1 MALVLTAEHQNSTI
15 ACTCRSALEKRPRKR
30 PIASHLLE
38 HTWVVKHIAAA
49 MGKPSRS
56 ATLDRLLE
64 PIPIYVLP
72 DAPAQGAAASTL
84 SPVAEDAPALTASAS
99 VARVKFDTSIT
110 SVSERAA
117 VSSGTAASQQ
127 DALQALR
134 AEFGGN
140 VRAATPGRNLGHS
153 LSKGSFSFSVPTSQY
168 ANVAVQQLSAEEK
181 GETGAAIGMKARLQ
195 LYMERQRM

>member
-1 MALVLTAEHQNSTI
+1 MALVLTAEHETTVVR
-15 ACTCRSALEKRPRKR
+15 ARRSALEKRPRKR

-38 HTWVVKHIAAA
+38 HAWVVKHIAAA

-72 DAPAQGAAASTL
+72 DAPTQGAAAAAL
-84 SPVAEDAPALTASAS
+84 PPVAEDAPALAASPS
-99 VARVKFDTSIT
+99 VARIKFDTSIT
-110 SVSERAA
+110 SVPERAA
-117 VSSGTAASQQ
+117 VPGGTAASQQ

-140 VRAATPGRNLGHS
+140 VHATTTGRNLGHS